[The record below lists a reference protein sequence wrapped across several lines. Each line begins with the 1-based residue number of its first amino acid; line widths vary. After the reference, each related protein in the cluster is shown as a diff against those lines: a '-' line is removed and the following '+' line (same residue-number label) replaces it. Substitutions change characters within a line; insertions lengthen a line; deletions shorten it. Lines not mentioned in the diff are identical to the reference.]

1 MKHANPPVLSTLVAA
16 ILSTKG
22 GVAKTTDTANLG
34 GWLADQGLKVLM
46 IDADIRQPTLSS
58 YYPLDY
64 EAPGGIYE
72 LIAHNELDPVMIISH
87 TAIPGLDII
96 ISNDPRGELMS
107 LLQAAPDGVIRLRH
121 LVRQIPGYDIILIDT
136 IGARTIALEMV
147 LLASDLVVSPVLPE
161 MLSAREFLRGTLQ
174 MYQDLQPFTRYG
186 IPLPPL
192 KAVINKLDHTN
203 DAREIHHNLLQVLQ
217 HKQQEQELLVPTDIL
232 TTPVYAS
239 VAYRRAA
246 SLGMPVHRLDAARP
260 KGRTTPCAAETMRSL
275 AEELFPQLIALPSRN
290 MEGIA

>member
-1 MKHANPPVLSTLVAA
+1 MKNADALDLPTLIAA

-34 GWLADQGLKVLM
+34 GYLADQGLKVLM

-58 YYPLDY
+58 YYPLDN

-72 LIAHNELDPVMIISH
+72 LIAHNELDP
-87 TAIPGLDII
+87 AII

-121 LVRQIPGYDIILIDT
+121 LVRQITGYDVILIDT

-147 LLASDLVVSPVLPE
+147 LLASDLIISPVLPE

-174 MYQDLQPFTRYG
+174 MYRDLQPFTRYG

-217 HKQQEQELLVPTDIL
+217 HKQKEQELLVPTEIL
-232 TTPVYAS
+232 MTPVYAS

-246 SLGMPVHRLDAARP
+246 SLGLPVHRLDTSRAR
-260 KGRTTPCAAETMRSL
+260 GRATPCAAETMQML
-275 AEELFPQLIALPSRN
+275 AKELFPQFLALPHQQ

>member
-1 MKHANPPVLSTLVAA
+1 MKNADALDLPTLIAA

-34 GWLADQGLKVLM
+34 GYLADQGLKVLM

-58 YYPLDY
+58 YYPLDN

-72 LIAHNELDPVMIISH
+72 LIAQNELDPAIIISH
-87 TAIPGLDII
+87 TSIPGLDII

-121 LVRQIPGYDIILIDT
+121 LVRQITGYDVILIDT

-147 LLASDLVVSPVLPE
+147 LLASDLIISPVLPE

-174 MYQDLQPFTRYG
+174 MYRDL
-186 IPLPPL
+186 
-192 KAVINKLDHTN
+192 
-203 DAREIHHNLLQVLQ
+203 
-217 HKQQEQELLVPTDIL
+217 
-232 TTPVYAS
+232 
-239 VAYRRAA
+239 
-246 SLGMPVHRLDAARP
+246 
-260 KGRTTPCAAETMRSL
+260 
-275 AEELFPQLIALPSRN
+275 
-290 MEGIA
+290 

>member
-1 MKHANPPVLSTLVAA
+1 MKNADVPDLPTLIAA

-22 GVAKTTDTANLG
+22 GVAKTTNTANLG
-34 GWLADQGLKVLM
+34 GYLADQGLKVLM

-58 YYPLDY
+58 YYPIDN

-72 LIAHNELDPVMIISH
+72 LIAQNELDPAIIISH
-87 TAIPGLDII
+87 TSIAGLDII

-107 LLQAAPDGVIRLRH
+107 LLQAAPDGVIRL
-121 LVRQIPGYDIILIDT
+121 LRQITGYDVILIDT

-147 LLASDLVVSPVLPE
+147 LLASDLIISPVLPE

-174 MYQDLQPFTRYG
+174 MYRDLQPFTRYG

-217 HKQQEQELLVPTDIL
+217 HKQKEQELLVPTEIL
-232 TTPVYAS
+232 ITPVYAS

-246 SLGMPVHRLDAARP
+246 SLGMPVHRLDTSRAR
-260 KGRTTPCAAETMRSL
+260 GRATPCAAETMQML
-275 AEELFPQLIALPSRN
+275 ANELFPQLLALPHQPV
-290 MEGIA
+290 EGIA

>member
-1 MKHANPPVLSTLVAA
+1 MKNADALDLPTLIAA

-34 GWLADQGLKVLM
+34 GYLADQGLKVLM

-58 YYPLDY
+58 YYPLDN

-72 LIAHNELDPVMIISH
+72 LIAQNELDPAIIISH
-87 TAIPGLDII
+87 TTIPGLDII

-121 LVRQIPGYDIILIDT
+121 LVRQITGYDVILIDT

-147 LLASDLVVSPVLPE
+147 LLASDLIISPVLPE

-174 MYQDLQPFTRYG
+174 MYRDLQPFTRYG

-217 HKQQEQELLVPTDIL
+217 HKQKEHELLVPTEIL
-232 TTPVYAS
+232 MTPVYAS

-246 SLGMPVHRLDAARP
+246 SLGLPVHRLDTSRAR
-260 KGRTTPCAAETMRSL
+260 GRATPCAAETMQML
-275 AEELFPQLIALPSRN
+275 AKELFPQFLALPHQR

>member
-1 MKHANPPVLSTLVAA
+1 
-16 ILSTKG
+16 
-22 GVAKTTDTANLG
+22 
-34 GWLADQGLKVLM
+34 M

-58 YYPLDY
+58 YYPLDN

-72 LIAHNELDPVMIISH
+72 LIAQNELDPAIIISH
-87 TAIPGLDII
+87 TSITGLDII

-121 LVRQIPGYDIILIDT
+121 LVRQITGYDVILIDT

-147 LLASDLVVSPVLPE
+147 LLASDLIISPVLPE

-174 MYQDLQPFTRYG
+174 MYRDLQPFTRYG

-217 HKQQEQELLVPTDIL
+217 HKQKEQKLLVPTEIL
-232 TTPVYAS
+232 MTPVYAS

-246 SLGMPVHRLDAARP
+246 SLGLPVHRLDTSAPEGGQHLAPPKPCRCWRKNCFRNFSPCPISGWRASHETENLASILLLLRP
-260 KGRTTPCAAETMRSL
+260 VSL
-275 AEELFPQLIALPSRN
+275 RERR
-290 MEGIA
+290 